1 MKRLLAMLALLPALA
16 FAWEP
21 TKPVTVIVG
30 NTPGAG
36 NEIAFRK
43 LSAIVAK
50 THPNVNFVVQNMPGA
65 DSVISMNY
73 FMRSAPDGHTI
84 ALPSHMSTYVTNDIW
99 QKDIKK
105 FQYDSFTDVLT
116 MGKSPLVLVANI
128 NSKINTPA
136 EFVKLISSTTRPI
149 NVATGG
155 GAHLTAFEYLMTK
168 GNGNRDQVKAV
179 KFNGPLPAVTSVASG
194 AAGGTEFGIMP
205 IAVAKGLIEAGK
217 VKPIGFTGERTMPQ
231 FPKVPLLNTIA
242 PGINVYA
249 AWTLA
254 LPPNTPKEIIEWY
267 ERAFAAAAM
276 TEEYRQWTYDQVIFV
291 EERELN
297 PAGIQR
303 QMGFLRATFIPVL
316 ENIKLED

>member
-1 MKRLLAMLALLPALA
+1 MKHLLAILALLPALT

-21 TKPVTVIVG
+21 TKPVIVIVG

-43 LSAIVAK
+43 LSSIVAK
-50 THPNVNFVVQNMPGA
+50 TYPNVNFIVQNIPGA
-65 DSVISMNY
+65 DSVISMNH
-73 FMRSAPDGHTI
+73 FIRSAPDGYTV

-99 QKDIKK
+99 QKKIKK
-105 FQYDSFTDVLT
+105 FEYNSFTDVLT

-136 EFVKLISSTTRPI
+136 EFAKLISTTTRPI

-168 GNGNRDQVKAV
+168 GNGNRDQVKAI

-194 AAGGTEFGIMP
+194 AEGGTEFGIMP
-205 IAVAKGLIEAGK
+205 IAVANGLIDAGK
-217 VKPIGFTGERTMPQ
+217 VKPIGFTGERIMPQ
-231 FPKVPLLNTIA
+231 FPKVPLLNTVA

-249 AWTLA
+249 AWTLT
-254 LPPNTPKEIIEWY
+254 LPPNTPKEIVDWY

-276 TEEYRQWTYDQVIFV
+276 TEEYRQWAYDQVIFV

-303 QMGFLRATFIPVL
+303 QMGYLRATFLPVL
-316 ENIKLED
+316 EHIKLDD

>member
-1 MKRLLAMLALLPALA
+1 
-16 FAWEP
+16 
-21 TKPVTVIVG
+21 VT
-30 NTPGAG
+30 
-36 NEIAFRK
+36 
-43 LSAIVAK
+43 K
-50 THPNVNFVVQNMPGA
+50 THPNINFVVQNMPGA

-73 FMRSAPDGHTI
+73 FMRSASDGYTI

-99 QKDIKK
+99 EKKIKK
-105 FQYDSFTDVLT
+105 FEYNSFTDVLT

-136 EFVKLISSTTRPI
+136 EFAKLISTTTRPI

-168 GNGNRDQVKAV
+168 GNGNRDQVKAI

-194 AAGGTEFGIMP
+194 AEGGTEFGIMP

-231 FPKVPLLNTIA
+231 FPKVPLLSTIA

-249 AWTLA
+249 AWTLT
-254 LPPNTPKEIIEWY
+254 LPPKTPQDIIDWY
-267 ERAFAAAAM
+267 EREFAAAAM
-276 TEEYRQWTYDQVIFV
+276 TEEYRQWAYDQVIFV

-297 PAGIQR
+297 TVGIQR
-303 QMGFLRATFIPVL
+303 QMGYLRATFMPVL